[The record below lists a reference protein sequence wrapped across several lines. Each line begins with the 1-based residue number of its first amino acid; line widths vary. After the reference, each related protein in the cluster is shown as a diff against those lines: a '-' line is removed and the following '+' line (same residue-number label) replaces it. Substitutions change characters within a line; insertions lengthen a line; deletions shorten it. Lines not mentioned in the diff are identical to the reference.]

1 MEIVLKHSTDA
12 ARLNWLVNHPTITD
26 GVRDD
31 SNVGNIDMTPFLDD
45 GSPHVFLH
53 IFVDGMEAGFFFLA
67 HFGEFYELHSGFL
80 PEFRGR
86 IALKAAKEMQKWL
99 FSHTYTNELRTWA
112 WSTSRNVLLLA
123 KMAGFSETH
132 RTIHPVPVNGFLV
145 ERVALTLTRCQWAEK
160 HALLASET
168 LSR

>member
-1 MEIVLKHSTDA
+1 MEVVLKHSTDA
-12 ARLNWLVNHPTITD
+12 ERLNWLVNHPTITD

-31 SNVGNIDMTPFLDD
+31 SNVGDLDLSPFL
-45 GSPHVFLH
+45 GPESPHIFLH

-67 HFGEFYELHSGFL
+67 NFGAFYELHSGLL

-86 IALKAAKEMQKWL
+86 IALQCGREMQKWV
-99 FSHTYTNELRTWA
+99 FAHTYTNELRTWA
-112 WSTSRNVLLLA
+112 WSTSKHVLLLA
-123 KMAGFSETH
+123 KVAGFSETS
-132 RTIHPVPVNGFLV
+132 RNVHPVPVNGFLV
-145 ERVALTLTRCQWAEK
+145 ERVSMTLTRCQWAEK